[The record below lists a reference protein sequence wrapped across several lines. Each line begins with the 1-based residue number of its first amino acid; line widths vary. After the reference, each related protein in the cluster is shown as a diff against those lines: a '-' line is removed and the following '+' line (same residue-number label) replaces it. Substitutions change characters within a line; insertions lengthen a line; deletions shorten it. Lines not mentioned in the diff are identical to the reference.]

1 MGPLEAH
8 EDTRTASVTLADAS
22 GATHVRT
29 VIRAL
34 PLVYTTH
41 YVTGMFQMYSRSHDI
56 LIRACFRFQNY
67 AVLVFRLSFYR
78 FRCLGAVI
86 ILLA

>member
-8 EDTRTASVTLADAS
+8 EDTRAASVTLADAS

-41 YVTGMFQMYSRSHDI
+41 FVTGMFQMYSRSHDSRHSHKS
-56 LIRACFRFQNY
+56 LF
-67 AVLVFRLSFYR
+67 SFSKL
-78 FRCLGAVI
+78 RCAGFF
-86 ILLA
+86 